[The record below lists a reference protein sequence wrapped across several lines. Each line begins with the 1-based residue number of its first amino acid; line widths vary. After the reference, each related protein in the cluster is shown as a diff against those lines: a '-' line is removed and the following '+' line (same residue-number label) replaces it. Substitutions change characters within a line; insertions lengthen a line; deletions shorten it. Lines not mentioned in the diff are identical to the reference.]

1 MNKFVVNTLMVFVL
15 SLFSLVSQA
24 TLITNLTQAELAA
37 KDYANAEDHLSA
49 ALQGI
54 NYITY
59 QGYDWAWVSP
69 VNIEEFAGNVLY
81 APEVQ
86 GNWQFADPMLLTML
100 KTELTIADFT
110 KSSGELIHAAQF
122 FNSNFTHVDEMNF
135 ISGYVSSEWTEP
147 GDFYASFFGGF
158 ETFYVRNSFAVRSA
172 PIPTTIPEPLT
183 SLLFAFSIIILQRK
197 LRKALR

>member
-1 MNKFVVNTLMVFVL
+1 MNKFVVNTLMVLVL

-37 KDYANAEDHLSA
+37 KDYANAEDQLTA
-49 ALQGI
+49 DLQGI

-86 GNWQFADPMLLTML
+86 GNWQFADKGLLNIL
-100 KTELTIADFT
+100 KTELALADFT
-110 KSSGELIHAAQF
+110 NDEGEYIHAAQY
-122 FNSNFTHVDEMNF
+122 FNSVFVHIDEINF

-147 GDFYASFFGGF
+147 GAFYESFFGGF
-158 ETFYVRNSFAVRSA
+158 ETFYVRNSFSVQSA
-172 PIPTTIPEPLT
+172 PIPSTIPEPLT
-183 SLLFAFSIIILQRK
+183 SLIFVLSLIIMQRK
-197 LRKALR
+197 LIKR